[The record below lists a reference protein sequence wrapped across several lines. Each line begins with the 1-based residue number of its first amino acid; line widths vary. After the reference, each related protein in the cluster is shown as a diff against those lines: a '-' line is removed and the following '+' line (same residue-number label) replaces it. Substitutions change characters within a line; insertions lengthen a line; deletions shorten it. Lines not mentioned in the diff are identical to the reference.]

1 MRRGRPIG
9 TDFQLYSNLSAR
21 GKFQSVI
28 KQVHEDLFQLCRICL
43 NRGAFFRD
51 RDHQFDVRL
60 TLFGI
65 KLFDDIV
72 NNRTRR
78 RFFELYLHP
87 SRFNL
92 GKIEKAVDEVQLIF
106 GIQENAVE
114 KILDLFVKIARSY
127 SAVSD
132 S

>member
-1 MRRGRPIG
+1 MA
-9 TDFQLYSNLSAR
+9 LSS
-21 GKFQSVI
+21 G
-28 KQVHEDLFQLCRICL
+28 
-43 NRGAFFRD
+43 N

-72 NNRTRR
+72 TIAPADALRVVSPSVPLRPW
-78 RFFELYLHP
+78 RFE
-87 SRFNL
+87 N
-92 GKIEKAVDEVQLIF
+92 AVDKVQLIF
-106 GIQENAVE
+106 GIQRIRPR
-114 KILDLFVKIARSY
+114 KSWTCSFRFRSY